1 MLNPLLKDLP
11 ASLLQMET
19 AFRQLLVQ
27 SARQIFGPLLQQRV
41 DQIDAAYQ
49 ARPQMRRHGRRP
61 LRVDTLWGTVTIQR
75 DYYLSQQGGHCPA
88 DAALGLEGSA
98 TPALARLVC
107 RAAAQQPYGAA
118 SRDLAEYGSI
128 EVEERQIQRM
138 VQQIGPQCE
147 TWLTD
152 QPSSGQAVPVLYVSC
167 DGTGTPMR
175 KEELQG
181 RKGRQEDGSAKTR
194 EVKLG
199 AVFTQHKVDSEGHPM
214 RDHDSTTYVGSF
226 QNAQEFGLV
235 LRQEARRRAVGA
247 ARQVVFLSDGAAWT
261 EEISRQCFVG
271 AVSILDFYHAA
282 ERVHQLAGLL
292 QPQQPKKLASRWVK
306 LLLKDQ
312 IATVI
317 AQAKAMQQVLPGFVD
332 PEDNVGFFE
341 RHQGRMRY
349 GHYRK
354 EGWFIGSGVV
364 EAGCR
369 NVVGKRLK
377 QSGMFWSE
385 AGATCVLNFR
395 TLLLSNRF
403 DSFWKDRHNAHT
415 AKNDALTLV
424 A

>member
-1 MLNPLLKDLP
+1 VLNPLLKDLP

-19 AFRQLLVQ
+19 AFRQLLVG
-27 SARQIFGPLLQQRV
+27 SAHQIFGPLLQQRV
-41 DQIDAAYQ
+41 DQIDASYQ

-75 DYYLSQQGGHCPA
+75 DYYLSEQGGHCPA

-147 TWLTD
+147 KWLAD

-199 AVFTQHKVDSEGHPM
+199 AVFTQHKVDSEGHPL

-226 QNAQEFGLV
+226 QNAQEFGLR

-247 ARQVVFLSDGAAWT
+247 AEQVVFLSDGAAWT
-261 EEISRQCFVG
+261 EEISRQCFAG

-292 QPQQPKKLASRWVK
+292 QPQQPKKLASRWIK

-317 AQAKAMQQVLPGFVD
+317 AQAKALQRVLPGFVD
-332 PEDNVGFFE
+332 PEDKVGFFE

-354 EGWFIGSGVV
+354 QGWFIGSGVV

-415 AKNDALTLV
+415 AKNDPLTLV

>member
-1 MLNPLLKDLP
+1 MLNPLLKELP

-19 AFRQLLVQ
+19 TFRRLVVQ
-27 SARQIFGPLLQQRV
+27 SAGQIFGPLLQQRV

-49 ARPQMRRHGRRP
+49 SKPQMRRHGRRP
-61 LRVDTLWGTVTIQR
+61 LQVDTLWGPITIVR
-75 DYYLSQQGGHCPA
+75 DYYLSEQGGHCPA

-107 RAAAQQPYGAA
+107 RAAAQQPYGVA
-118 SRDLAEYGSI
+118 SRDLSEYGSI
-128 EVEERQIQRM
+128 QVDERQIQRM
-138 VQQIGPQCE
+138 VQQIGPDCE
-147 TWLTD
+147 KWLSN
-152 QPSSGQAVPVLYVSC
+152 QPSSGQAVPVMYISC

-175 KEELQG
+175 KTELKG

-199 AVFTQHKVDSEGHPM
+199 AVFTQHKVDTEGRPI
-214 RDHDSTTYVGSF
+214 RDHQSTTYVGGF
-226 QNAQEFGLV
+226 QNAQEFGLL

-247 ARQVVFLSDGAAWT
+247 AKQVVFISDGAAWT
-261 EEISRQCFVG
+261 EEIPRQCFAG

-282 ERVHQLAGLL
+282 QRVHQLAGLL
-292 QPQQPKKLASRWVK
+292 QPQQPKKLAGRWIK
-306 LLLKDQ
+306 LLLKDR

-317 AQAKAMQQVLPGFVD
+317 SQAKVMQEVLADFVD
-332 PEDNVGFFE
+332 PDDNIGFFE
-341 RHQGRMRY
+341 RHQDRMRY

-354 EGWFIGSGVV
+354 QGWFIGSGVV
-364 EAGCR
+364 EAGCK

-377 QSGMFWSE
+377 QSGMFWSQ
-385 AGATCVLNFR
+385 AGAASVLNFR

-403 DSFWKDRHNAHT
+403 DSFWRDRHNAYA

>member
-1 MLNPLLKDLP
+1 
-11 ASLLQMET
+11 MET

-27 SARQIFGPLLQQRV
+27 SAGQIFGPLLQQRV
-41 DQIDAAYQ
+41 DQIDAGYQ
-49 ARPQMRRHGRRP
+49 PKPQMRRHGRRS
-61 LRVDTLWGTVTIQR
+61 LQVDTLWGPVSIVR
-75 DYYLSQQGGHCPA
+75 DYYLSGQGGHCPA

-128 EVEERQIQRM
+128 DVDERQIQRL

-147 TWLTD
+147 QWLSH
-152 QPSSGQAVPVLYVSC
+152 QPSTGQAVPVLYVSC

-175 KEELQG
+175 KAELQG
-181 RKGRQEDGSAKTR
+181 RKGRQEDGSSKTR

-199 AVFTQHKVDSEGHPM
+199 AVFTQHKVDAEGRPM

-226 QNAQEFGLV
+226 QNAQEFGLL
-235 LRQEARRRAVGA
+235 LRQEARRRAVGVA
-247 ARQVVFLSDGAAWT
+247 KQVVFLSDGAAWT
-261 EEISRQCFVG
+261 EEIPRQCFAG

-292 QPQQPKKLASRWVK
+292 QPQQPKKLAGRWIK

-317 AQAKAMQQVLPGFVD
+317 AQAKGMQQALPDFVD
-332 PEDNVGFFE
+332 PDDNVGFFE

-354 EGWFIGSGVV
+354 QGWFIGSGVV
-364 EAGCR
+364 EAGCK

-403 DSFWKDRHNAHT
+403 DSFWKDRLNAHA